1 MCNSN
6 ISFTCKVSEL
16 NRKYWYFPI
25 YDQIVWKY
33 EEKEKYLGKMVAARG
48 GSLLSI
54 PVTSTFWPPNCIL
67 FLHKYAIV
75 HLGHSCASF
84 TFTCLIFHKEYFA
97 PFSSPLALLAYLAI
111 YIFLWPTLTEF
122 PGGLPS
128 PSIMNEFWKF
138 LFLQYISPSEQSLK
152 LQLCYV
158 LAPGCNI
165 LVLHLFICLKV
176 LVGKFL

>member
-6 ISFTCKVSEL
+6 ISFTCKVSEP
-16 NRKYWYFPI
+16 NRKSWYFPI

-84 TFTCLIFHKEYFA
+84 TFGQVCLIFHKEYFA

-122 PGGLPS
+122 PGGLP
-128 PSIMNEFWKF
+128 F
-138 LFLQYISPSEQSLK
+138 SLN
-152 LQLCYV
+152 YEWV
-158 LAPGCNI
+158 
-165 LVLHLFICLKV
+165 LKV
-176 LVGKFL
+176 LNPYSCNISRLLSNLSNFNRVMSWLLVVILWFYICLFV